1 MRSGDP
7 EGRSLEALP
16 MSVEAAMVVA
26 RQALLAEAAAVDA
39 VADPRDVGVQPQGY

>member
-1 MRSGDP
+1 MGLART
-7 EGRSLEALP
+7 EVP
-16 MSVEAAMVVA
+16 MSVEAAMVVV